1 MHSPVLTKTGFH
13 AHWSDVGVSD
23 SQCRCLKQSGHSQAV
38 PVSSTGSVNIE
49 YQTMMEYNNFK
60 HPRGVV
66 GQREKR
72 IHNLFDCKFNS
83 RQAGLLIHVIDCGA
97 MAVGTGNDVIQ
108 TKQLGSGR
116 SIPQEISTLEYT
128 LEKKNRKH
136 RLIMHPGAHSTPR
149 HLSIV
154 TLYEHRYIG
163 CIHTVSSSVG

>member
-1 MHSPVLTKTGFH
+1 MHSSVLTKTGFH

-38 PVSSTGSVNIE
+38 RVSSTGSVNIE

-60 HPRGVV
+60 HPLWGVV

-83 RQAGLLIHVIDCGA
+83 RHSGLLIHVIDCRA

-108 TKQLGSGR
+108 TKQPR
-116 SIPQEISTLEYT
+116 SVRSSPQEISTLEYI
-128 LEKKNRKH
+128 LEKKNREY
-136 RLIMHPGAHSTPR
+136 RLIMQVR
-149 HLSIV
+149 LDI
-154 TLYEHRYIG
+154 
-163 CIHTVSSSVG
+163 